1 MWIQID
7 DVMYTPRSIKTF
19 NYPGCPSPYVVIS
32 GDDLSVEVRNS
43 NLTITE
49 IKEYIIDVIIKRIP
63 ILYFSK
69 DEGWDV
75 KIVRVNEE

>member
-7 DVMYTPRSIKTF
+7 NVMYVPRLIKTF
-19 NYPGCPSPYVVIS
+19 TYPGCPSPYVTIS
-32 GDDLSVEVRNS
+32 GDDWSIEVRNP
-43 NLTITE
+43 NLTINE
-49 IKEYIIDVIIKRIP
+49 IKEYITDAIVRRIP
-63 ILYFSK
+63 ILSFGK

>member
-1 MWIQID
+1 MWIEVD
-7 DVMYTPRSIKTF
+7 DILYMPKLIKTF

-32 GDDLSVEVRNS
+32 GDDWSAEIRNP

-49 IKEYIIDVIIKRIP
+49 IKEYIVDTIIKRIP